1 MLAYSMTLHQ
11 TSAGLSFFHNACLAF
26 QGEERLSP
34 FNHLASVV
42 WSAGSYFFASFSHMK
57 NNLML
62 KLCRIDKGMV
72 AIVSMATTGFNG
84 SSHGISYV
92 CSSMIISRVVSIRHP
107 R

>member
-42 WSAGSYFFASFSHMK
+42 WSAGSYFFASYSHMK

-72 AIVSMATTGFNG
+72 AIVSMAITGFNR